1 MNITEKDL
9 DYISNLAR
17 LEFKKEEKEKLVKDL
32 NKILEYMKKLN
43 ELHTEEES
51 IIVNPYY
58 MENKFRE
65 DILEPSLGVQWVVD
79 DSPYNFDGYI
89 VVPKVVK

>member
-1 MNITEKDL
+1 MNITEKDV

-17 LEFKKEEKEKLVKDL
+17 LQFNKEEKEKLIKDL
-32 NKILEYMKKLN
+32 SKILKYMEKLD

-51 IIVNPYY
+51 IVVNPYY
-58 MENKFRE
+58 MENRFRE

-79 DSPYNFDGYI
+79 NSPCNFDEYI

>member
-1 MNITEKDL
+1 MTITIKDVE
-9 DYISNLAR
+9 YVSNLAR
-17 LEFKKEEKEKLVKDL
+17 LEFEEEEKVKLVKDL
-32 NKILEYMKKLN
+32 NKILEYMEKLD
-43 ELHTEEES
+43 ELHTEEEN

-65 DILEPSLGVQWVVD
+65 DILEPSLDIQWVLD
-79 DSPYNFDGYI
+79 NSPDNFQEYI

>member
-1 MNITEKDL
+1 MIITIKDVE
-9 DYISNLAR
+9 YVSNLAR
-17 LEFKKEEKEKLVKDL
+17 LEFEEEEKVKLVKDL
-32 NKILEYMKKLN
+32 NKILEYMEKLD
-43 ELHTEEES
+43 ELHIEEEN

-65 DILEPSLGVQWVVD
+65 DILEPSLDIQWVLD
-79 DSPYNFDGYI
+79 NSPDNFQEYI

>member
-1 MNITEKDL
+1 MNITEKDV

-17 LEFKKEEKEKLVKDL
+17 LEFNKEEKEKLVKDL
-32 NKILEYMKKLN
+32 SKILEYMEKLD
-43 ELHTEEES
+43 ELYTEEES

-65 DILEPSLGVQWVVD
+65 DILEPSLGVQWVIGN
-79 DSPYNFDGYI
+79 SPDNFEEYI
-89 VVPKVVK
+89 IVPRVVK

>member
-1 MNITEKDL
+1 MTITIKDVE
-9 DYISNLAR
+9 YVSNLAR
-17 LEFKKEEKEKLVKDL
+17 LEFEEKEKVKLVKDL
-32 NKILEYMKKLN
+32 NKILEYMEKLD
-43 ELHTEEES
+43 ELYTEEEN

-65 DILEPSLGVQWVVD
+65 DILESSLDIQWVLD
-79 DSPYNFDGYI
+79 NSPDNFQEYI

>member
-1 MNITEKDL
+1 MTITIKDVE
-9 DYISNLAR
+9 YVSNLAR
-17 LEFKKEEKEKLVKDL
+17 LEFEEKEKVKLVKDL
-32 NKILEYMKKLN
+32 NKILEYMEKLD
-43 ELHTEEES
+43 ELYTEEEN

-65 DILEPSLGVQWVVD
+65 DILESSLDIQWVLD
-79 DSPYNFDGYI
+79 NSPGNFQEYI